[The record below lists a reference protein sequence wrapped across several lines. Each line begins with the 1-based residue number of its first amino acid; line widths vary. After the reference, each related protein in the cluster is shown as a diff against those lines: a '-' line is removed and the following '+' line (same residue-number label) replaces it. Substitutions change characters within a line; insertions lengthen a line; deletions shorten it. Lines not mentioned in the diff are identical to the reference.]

1 MVLGWLVVIV
11 NFFFCLDPRS
21 ASCDVPFIKVD
32 LAITIGIK
40 FTK

>member
-1 MVLGWLVVIV
+1 MLGWLVVFL
-11 NFFFCLDPRS
+11 NFFFCLGSRS
-21 ASCDVPFIKVD
+21 ASCNVPFIKVD